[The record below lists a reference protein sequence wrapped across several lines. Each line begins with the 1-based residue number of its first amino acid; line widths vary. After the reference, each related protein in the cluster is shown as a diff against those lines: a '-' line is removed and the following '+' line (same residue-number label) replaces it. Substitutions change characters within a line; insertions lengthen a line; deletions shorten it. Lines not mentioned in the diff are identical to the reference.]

1 MTILADAETMKQ
13 RSIRILVANHPKL
26 MRDAVLATFTGQPD
40 MEIVGEVS
48 DNAEVEDRVN
58 QTSPD
63 LLITTLDDTGERPA
77 ICDSVFKAHPRITII
92 AVSSRK
98 NHISCYW
105 AALQI
110 KSKNIEPSEESMLLA
125 AREMTSGVLD
135 FGVGIKVCQRTG
147 GPS

>member
-1 MTILADAETMKQ
+1 MKQ
-13 RSIRILVANHPKL
+13 RAIRILVANHPKL
-26 MRDAVLATFTGQPD
+26 MRDAVLAAFTGQPD

-63 LLITTLDDTGERPA
+63 LLITTLEDSGERPA
-77 ICDSVFKAHPRITII
+77 ICESVFKAHPRIRII

-98 NHISCYW
+98 NDIACYW
-105 AALQI
+105 AVLHI
-110 KSKNIEPSEESMLLA
+110 NSKNIEPSEESMLLA

-135 FGVGIKVCQRTG
+135 FGEGVKVCERKG
-147 GPS
+147 GQS